1 MNPNTPN
8 YIEKSDFS
16 DPSEDFDAL
25 VAKGIELLQKL
36 TGHTWTDYNLHDPG
50 ITILEQLCFAFT
62 DLSYRTGFDIKD
74 ILSDENGK
82 ISRAKNSFFDKK
94 QILSTSP
101 ITINDFKK
109 LIIDEIDEVDNVDI
123 IPVQSKFSSSFVK
136 GFYKIIVKLKDYLAE
151 EQKLNPN
158 IIELVEEKIKKV
170 FIANRNLGENTTQK
184 IYVLN
189 PQPIGFSAEIQVKE
203 FVHPEQ
209 VLTDIFLK
217 IQEYFSPQVHF
228 YSEREMVEKDYPIE
242 DIYDG
247 PLLKNGILPDSELR
261 QMTTE
266 VDQYRL
272 IDAITSATHV
282 LQVKKLSIHGQKEG
296 AHSIKLN
303 SNSYPT
309 LDPISLFNSIKLY
322 VGEYKLTVSKNEF
335 LELLN
340 KSLMLKKFKTHKTRH
355 TEDSKYISGGGF
367 KELGEYTSI
376 QENFPHI
383 YGLGKYG
390 VFANESTDKKAKVK
404 QLRAYVFF
412 YEQILANFL
421 AQLANVSNYFSLDL
435 DNEAKHTFYHKAL
448 YDNRGANEI
457 IGGTVDNDEWKKYKD
472 NFKNP
477 YLSSLLNGQETDSV
491 YRQRKHKVFEHIY
504 ARFNELFV
512 NYPINAFINTYGE
525 LDESRTGLS
534 LKWKA
539 DILKNL
545 IETEYN
551 RIKGSNYLD
560 ESTSLGGFEK
570 KIMRLLY
577 IKDER
582 KKSLLSS
589 FNADKISLK
598 KNIIDNSATH
608 ETIKLNFEGEEL
620 EILKDNYFQKSGRIA
635 TENQNELF
643 LFKKEGISVLKYG
656 INSDNYRIITIP
668 ENQNEIL
675 LIYKMPVKRV
685 WKLVSKFKS
694 HAEASKGLENLINY
708 LKELSINSEGFHV
721 VEHMLLCPPLN
732 AESFGFRFLIGEN
745 QVGFSNE
752 RWFSF
757 SERELH
763 ISNII
768 TDAIG
773 YNVINKLEQINE
785 VIETRTHNLNSEKF
799 KEDLKIFASNK
810 TKRFPFFEMLVKDDF
825 GNIIKESF
833 FDSQVSVILPSWPAR
848 FQDPEFKT
856 FVEGFF
862 NSLAPAHLCFN
873 FQWLGIQKMHDFEG
887 VYFDWINSLKD
898 SVKNFEVASKL
909 SELVGSKNYF
919 LKNY

>member
-1 MNPNTPN
+1 MKLNTPN

-16 DPSEDFDAL
+16 DLSEDFDAL
-25 VAKGIELLQKL
+25 VVKGIELLQKL
-36 TGHTWTDYNLHDPG
+36 TGRTWTDYNLHDPG
-50 ITILEQLCFAFT
+50 ITILEQLCFAYT

-94 QILSTSP
+94 HILSTCP

-109 LIIDEIDEVDNVDI
+109 IIIDEIDEIDNVDI
-123 IPVQSKFSSSFVK
+123 IPVQSKFSSSYVK

-158 IIELVEEKIKKV
+158 VIELVEGKIKKV
-170 FIANRNLGENTTQK
+170 FIANRNFGENTTQK
-184 IYVLN
+184 IHVLN
-189 PQPIGFSAEIQVKE
+189 PRPIEFSAEIQVKE
-203 FVHPEQ
+203 FVHAEQ

-228 YSEREMVEKDYPIE
+228 YSEREMVEKSYRIE

-272 IDAITSATHV
+272 IDAISSTVSV
-282 LQVKKLSIHGQKEG
+282 LQVQKLYIHGQKEG

-303 SNSYPT
+303 SNSFPT
-309 LDPISLFNSIKLY
+309 LEPISFFNSIKLY
-322 VGEYKLTVSKNEF
+322 VGEYKLTASKNEF

-340 KSLMLKKFKTHKTRH
+340 KSIMLKKFKTHKTRH
-355 TEDSKYISGGGF
+355 AEDSKYISGGEF

-390 VFANESTDKKAKVK
+390 VFANESTDRKAKVK

-412 YEQILANFL
+412 YEQIFANFL

-435 DNEAKHTFYHKAL
+435 ENEAKYTFYHKAL

-457 IGGTVDNDEWKKYKD
+457 IGGTVDNDEWEKYKG
-472 NFKNP
+472 NYKNP
-477 YLSSLLNGQETDSV
+477 YLSSLLIGQETDSV

-525 LDESRTGLS
+525 LDESRAGLL

-539 DILKNL
+539 DVLKNL
-545 IETEYN
+545 IDTEYN

-560 ESTSLGGFEK
+560 ESISLGGFEK

-577 IKDER
+577 IKDEG
-582 KKSLLSS
+582 KKSLLSN
-589 FNADKISLK
+589 FNTDKISLK
-598 KNIIDNSATH
+598 KNTIYNSTAH
-608 ETIKLNFEGEEL
+608 ESIKVNFEGEEL
-620 EILKDNYFQKSGRIA
+620 EILKDNYFQKPDRI
-635 TENQNELF
+635 EGEEQNELF

-656 INSDNYRIITIP
+656 INIDNYRIITIP
-668 ENQNEIL
+668 ENQNEFL
-675 LIYKMPVKRV
+675 LLYKMPVKRV
-685 WKLVSKFKS
+685 WKLVSKFES
-694 HAEASKGLENLINY
+694 HAEASKGLGSLINY

-721 VEHMLLCPPLN
+721 VEHLLLCPPLDT
-732 AESFGFRFLIGEN
+732 ESFGFRFLVGEN
-745 QVGFSNE
+745 KVGFSNE

-757 SERELH
+757 SERELQ

-773 YNVINKLEQINE
+773 DNVIHKLEQINE
-785 VIETRTHNLNSEKF
+785 VIVTRTHNVNSEKF

-810 TKRFPFFEMLVKDDF
+810 TGMFPCFEMLVKDNF

-833 FDSQVSVILPSWPAR
+833 FDNQVTVILPSWPAR

-873 FQWLGIQKMHDFEG
+873 FQWLGIQKMYDFEA

-898 SVKNFEVASKL
+898 SAKNIEAASKL
-909 SELVGSKNYF
+909 VELVGSKEYL
-919 LKNY
+919 LKSY